1 MRAPLLSLCLL
12 LAPALAPAQEEQRPS
27 KALPALA
34 KAPKLDGAFKD
45 FAPALTLRAPAAAS
59 ASASFNTRV
68 AWRKDTLYVG
78 VEATDDQLL
87 ARDLFTLTLFFP
99 SAGPTAVGNTFR
111 FAFDGKRASP
121 PESGTSTFAQEQV
134 EVGVQRKDNALSLE
148 IAIPVTAFPRFPAV
162 EPLVFDLCLTFED
175 QDAVGEKATPVSNCK
190 DGGMIGEA
198 LKLPDE
204 FRKNL
209 KLKPVEE
216 VTALEATRG
225 GWVGWGLLHYPAWVE
240 AEKPLTPDSLRAM
253 VATDTMEPEKVN
265 VNVPETLPLSGG
277 RTLLTVVSGKD
288 PYAVEGKCEGD
299 HELRLGL
306 YLLQGKGKTAQ
317 RALEWP
323 AATCA
328 LGRALSVNLEED
340 GALSIGY
347 SNGAIINFAWSGDHF
362 ERTELGKR

>member
-1 MRAPLLSLCLL
+1 MRALHLALCFLI
-12 LAPALAPAQEEQRPS
+12 APALASAQEERTS
-27 KALPALA
+27 KAVPALA
-34 KAPKLDGAFKD
+34 KAPKLDGALKD
-45 FAPALTLRAPAAAS
+45 FAPALTLRAPAATES
-59 ASASFNTRV
+59 AGFNTRV

-99 SAGPTAVGNTFR
+99 AAGPTAIGHTFR
-111 FAFDGKRASP
+111 FAFDGKRPSP
-121 PESGTSTFAQEQV
+121 AESGTSAFAQEQV
-134 EVGVQRKDNALSLE
+134 QVGVERKDKAMNLE

-162 EPLVFDLCLTFED
+162 EPLVFDLCITFED
-175 QDAVGEKATPVSNCK
+175 QDAVGDKPTPLSNCK

-209 KLKPVEE
+209 KLKPIEE
-216 VTALEATRG
+216 VTALEAVKG

-240 AEKPLTPDSLRAM
+240 ADKLLTSESLRAM
-253 VATDTMEPEKVN
+253 VATDGVEPEKAN
-265 VNVPETLPLSGG
+265 LNIPEALTLNGG

-299 HELRLGL
+299 YELRLGI
-306 YLLQGKGKTAQ
+306 YLLQGKGKTAT

-328 LGRALSVNLEED
+328 LGRALSVSMEEED

>member
-1 MRAPLLSLCLL
+1 MRAPLLALSLL
-12 LAPALAPAQEEQRPS
+12 LAPALASAQEERPS
-27 KALPALA
+27 KAVPALA
-34 KAPKLDGAFKD
+34 KAPKLDGALKD
-45 FAPALTLRAPAAAS
+45 FAPALALRAPAAS
-59 ASASFNTRV
+59 ASAGFNTRV

-78 VEATDDQLL
+78 VEATDDQLV
-87 ARDLFTLTLFFP
+87 ARDFFTLTLFFP
-99 SAGPTAVGNTFR
+99 SAGPTAIGNTFR
-111 FAFDGKRASP
+111 FAFDGKRPSP
-121 PESGTSTFAQEQV
+121 PESATSTFAQEQV
-134 EVGVQRKDNALSLE
+134 QVGVHRKDKALSLE

-162 EPLVFDLCLTFED
+162 EPLIFDLCVTFED
-175 QDAVGEKATPVSNCK
+175 QDAVGEKPTPLSNCK

-216 VTALEATRG
+216 VTALEAARG

-240 AEKPLTPDSLRAM
+240 ADKPLNSESLRAM
-253 VATDTMEPEKVN
+253 VATDGVEPEKVN
-265 VNVPETLPLSGG
+265 VNVPETLLLNGG

-288 PYAVEGKCEGD
+288 PYAVEGKCD
-299 HELRLGL
+299 SDVELRLGL
-306 YLLQGKGKTAQ
+306 YLLLGKGKTAQ